1 MACNKIEAEKNIL
14 ADRIQKVDNKI
25 DKEFLN
31 ECSLRIDSSFQRF
44 YHCLGQLDEQ
54 KIWWQPNDKMNSIGI
69 LITHICGS
77 FRQWTI
83 TSINNEEDVRDRPQE
98 FLNESQINKEEL
110 IELVAKLKS
119 DFEKAIRNLDSSKLT
134 EQRHIQ
140 GYDVTLMSAIF
151 RALTHLEGH
160 IGQIVLLTRIQ
171 SGDDYKIFWTPQTE
185 EQKAERKK
193 I

>member
-1 MACNKIEAEKNIL
+1 MENT
-14 ADRIQKVDNKI
+14 I

-31 ECSLRIDSSFQRF
+31 ECKLRIESSFQRL
-44 YHCLGQLDEQ
+44 YHCLDQLDEQ
-54 KIWWQPNDKMNSIGI
+54 KIWWQPNDKMNSVGI

-77 FRQWTI
+77 LRQWTI
-83 TSINNEEDVRDRPQE
+83 TNINNEEDVRNRPEE
-98 FLNESQINKEEL
+98 FLNENKINKDEL
-110 IELVAKLKS
+110 IELVATLKS
-119 DFEKAIRNLDSSKLT
+119 DFEKAIDNLDPSRLT
-134 EQRHIQ
+134 EQRRIQ

-171 SGDDYKIFWTPQTE
+171 SGDNYKIFWTPQTE

>member
-1 MACNKIEAEKNIL
+1 MENT
-14 ADRIQKVDNKI
+14 V

-31 ECSLRIDSSFQRF
+31 ECQLRIESSFQRL
-44 YHCLGQLDEQ
+44 YHCLDQLDEQ

-83 TSINNEEDVRDRPQE
+83 TNINNEEDVRDRPEE
-98 FLNESQINKEEL
+98 FLNENKIIKEEL
-110 IELVAKLKS
+110 IELAATLKS
-119 DFEKAIRNLDSSKLT
+119 EFLKAIHNLDTSRLT
-134 EQRHIQ
+134 EQRRIQ

-160 IGQIVLLTRIQ
+160 IGQIVLLTRIKL
-171 SGDDYKIFWTPQTE
+171 GDNYKMFWTPQTD
-185 EQKAERKK
+185 EQRAELKN
-193 I
+193 II